1 MIPTYLPAALT
12 VIGSLS
18 KTLGILGQ
26 GAAGVKA
33 AERRKQAAEFEAA
46 QLDQNAGQAK
56 AAAQRVAYQK
66 GVEGDLMLSRLK
78 ALAAASG
85 GGATD
90 PTVLNLQ
97 AGLMHQKAYNLAAAL
112 YRGEDDARTM
122 RMQAAAKRY
131 QADLGVADAEDARTA
146 SYFAAAGTAASGG
159 ASFYEKYGKDLWP
172 GNEWG
177 TGSKYGN
184 QDIGNFL

>member
-1 MIPTYLPAALT
+1 MIPTYVPAALT
-12 VIGSLS
+12 VVGALS
-18 KTLGILGQ
+18 KTFGILGQ
-26 GAAGVKA
+26 GFAGVKA
-33 AERRKQAAEFEAA
+33 AERRQGAAEFEAA
-46 QLDQNAGQAK
+46 QLEQNAGQAK
-56 AAAQRVAYQK
+56 AAAQRVAFQK

-112 YRGEDDARTM
+112 YRGDDDARTM
-122 RMQAAAKRY
+122 RMQAAAKRF
-131 QADLGVADAEDARTA
+131 QGELGVEDAKDARTA
-146 SYFAAAGTAASGG
+146 SFFAAAGTAASGG
-159 ASFYEKYGKDLWP
+159 ASLYEKYGKDLWP
-172 GNEWG
+172 TNEWG

-184 QDIGNFL
+184 KDMGAFL